1 MRSCLHSSAPTDWM
15 SAHLFWLNIVR
26 LTNPS
31 LWFDYYRLEFLKS
44 YKALHSLHPTTDYVN
59 EFAPGSATDFRWGLP
74 TLTSFRIK
82 AADLKVVLLDPRV
95 PWVFPS
101 STPSVSSSSSCSP
114 SFRLFLSPWCWM
126 TKSKRQR
133 TEPAKKTRAT
143 AAGWKAQES
152 SGSGDGHNPLL
163 VAQERVAAQAEL
175 DSWLRCSLRSR
186 LRQSLTWLLSTG
198 LHLNLARAPTHWGGA
213 R

>member
-1 MRSCLHSSAPTDWM
+1 M
-15 SAHLFWLNIVR
+15 SAHLFWMNIVR
-26 LTNPS
+26 LTNHS
-31 LWFDYYRLEFLKS
+31 LWFDYYRPEFLKS
-44 YKALHSLHPTTDYVN
+44 YKALHSLHPTTDYVH

-82 AADLKVVLLDPRV
+82 AADLKVVSLDPRV
-95 PWVFPS
+95 PWVSPS
-101 STPSVSSSSSCSP
+101 STPSVSFSSSCSP
-114 SFRLFLSPWCWM
+114 SFRRLLSPWCWM

-143 AAGWKAQES
+143 AAQES
-152 SGSGDGHNPLL
+152 SGSGDGSCAPF
-163 VAQERVAAQAEL
+163 
-175 DSWLRCSLRSR
+175 WLRKSAWQHKRSSIPGFGAR
-186 LRQSLTWLLSTG
+186 SDQDSDRLLSTG